1 MVPHL
6 LLLLALFSALLAGV
20 GKQVMTIKYRTSN
33 QPLTHPQIS
42 DTVGEPYMDEI
53 FHIPQ
58 AQAYCA
64 SQLSLTAPNL
74 LFLFLGLHLLL
85 LHSML
90 KSF

>member
-20 GKQVMTIKYRTSN
+20 GKQVMTIKYKTSI
-33 QPLTHPQIS
+33 QPLTHQIS